1 MPILVV
7 RRAPCTTLARLCA
20 GEPGGCVLACVQVC
34 TDGNLS
40 LTRMGHSQIARRA
53 ALRCHPDRHR
63 ASAPAEALAAAS
75 RWREVS
81 DAYARICSTGEARAV
96 ARRAGG
102 VRQGAHFHR
111 GGRQADASQGGDVR
125 LLALMLTSGA
135 VFMAAPVRRRN
146 FLMHACGLTTRVRA
160 IVLTSSVNAPIRQY
174 FLFSGE
180 RRSGRRRRGDSDRLS
195 ALPSSTRVRGRA
207 MPSSSAA
214 SGGTKRRGS
223 GFASSGVG

>member
-1 MPILVV
+1 MQ
-7 RRAPCTTLARLCA
+7 PC
-20 GEPGGCVLACVQVC
+20 PWSVLGV
-34 TDGNLS
+34 
-40 LTRMGHSQIARRA
+40 TRGASQAVIKAAYRRA

-135 VFMAAPVRRRN
+135 VFMAAPVRRTQFPDACLRADHSRPRN
-146 FLMHACGLTTRVRA
+146 RA
-160 IVLTSSVNAPIRQY
+160 DFQCERSHPAVLSLQRRAPLGQ
-174 FLFSGE
+174 
-180 RRSGRRRRGDSDRLS
+180 
-195 ALPSSTRVRGRA
+195 
-207 MPSSSAA
+207 AA
-214 SGGTKRRGS
+214 AR
-223 GFASSGVG
+223 

>member
-1 MPILVV
+1 MCVYKRPHVPILVV

-53 ALRCHPDRHR
+53 ALRCHPDHHR

-135 VFMAAPVRRRN
+135 VFMAAPVRRA
-146 FLMHACGLTTRVRA
+146 HA
-160 IVLTSSVNAPIRQY
+160 IS
-174 FLFSGE
+174 
-180 RRSGRRRRGDSDRLS
+180 
-195 ALPSSTRVRGRA
+195 
-207 MPSSSAA
+207 
-214 SGGTKRRGS
+214 
-223 GFASSGVG
+223 